1 MCTGEEVKHY
11 QIPRV
16 LLTINQQR
24 QLNKSMMLHRGNF
37 FGFWCWW
44 SLHWDS
50 NLISQEMLSRAVK
63 FTLPSDGWNWPELR
77 CMQISSELNCTGQCA
92 NEEPIDSYHGQCWL
106 LMPGSANLLDLCW
119 SLSTAASVFL
129 SGWEGAFSIC
139 STLTTSKAA
148 IKWNNNII
156 IKHPAKRPQQK
167 KKTRLRKMGWRLLL
181 WQMN

>member
-1 MCTGEEVKHY
+1 MAFVGDYLSIIIIWKWSTLHSNWMENLLLCQELSSPPLFSGWRTYTCTGEEVKHY

-44 SLHWDS
+44 SLHWDL

-119 SLSTAASVFL
+119 SLSTASSVRL
-129 SGWEGAFSIC
+129 
-139 STLTTSKAA
+139 
-148 IKWNNNII
+148 
-156 IKHPAKRPQQK
+156 PQW
-167 KKTRLRKMGWRLLL
+167 LRRSF
-181 WQMN
+181 